1 MHMSNVILQQQYRE
15 RGFKKYSELISVLL
29 VAEQNNELLMKNHNM
44 RPTGCNPT
52 NFGHH
57 DRGSA
62 PESNVIQ
69 GGARRHFKRGR
80 GNNRNKGPN
89 RGYKNPNGSSSKGK
103 GKFKPPQATNHEKSK
118 PSGECYKCG
127 IKGHWA
133 NECRTAKHL
142 VKLYQAS
149 TKGKGKNV
157 EANYADDINPILP
170 KFDVS
175 DFYVDDAEI
184 GDEVAFG
191 GTPTV

>member
-1 MHMSNVILQQQYRE
+1 
-15 RGFKKYSELISVLL
+15 
-29 VAEQNNELLMKNHNM
+29 M
-44 RPTGCNPT
+44 RPTGCSPT
-52 NFGHH
+52 NFGHP

-69 GGARRHFKRGR
+69 GGARGHFKRGR

-89 RGYKNPNGSSSKGK
+89 RDYKNPNGSSSKGK
-103 GKFKPPQATNHEKSK
+103 GEFKPPQAKTYEKPK

-175 DFYVDDAEI
+175 DFYMDDVEI
-184 GDEVAFG
+184 GDEVTFG
-191 GTPTV
+191 GTTTI

>member
-1 MHMSNVILQQQYRE
+1 MANITKREFDILDLSGQRYLE
-15 RGFKKYSELISVLL
+15 WKVDALAHLK
-29 VAEQNNELLMKNHNM
+29 NNELLMKNHNM
-44 RPTGCNPT
+44 RPIGCSPT
-52 NFGHH
+52 NFGHP

-69 GGARRHFKRGR
+69 GGARGHFKRGR

-89 RGYKNPNGSSSKGK
+89 RGYKNPNGSSCKGK
-103 GKFKPPQATNHEKSK
+103 GKFKPPQAKTYEKPK

-133 NECRTAKHL
+133 NECRTTKHL

-175 DFYVDDAEI
+175 NFYMDDAEI
-184 GDEVAFG
+184 GNEVTFG
-191 GTPTV
+191 GTTTI